1 MSNDRILEFSN
12 NDLLPALYGEYNDHL
27 SYIEKKLHINIS
39 DRGNVIRVTGAKN
52 DAATAEKI
60 LRSLYDKL
68 DKKELMN
75 ITHADIDA
83 EIRFANAGDDKNKK
97 KNGSKSTANVEN
109 KNYAIKTKNK
119 LIAPRSPNQREY
131 IELLN
136 SCDVVFGLG
145 PAGTGKT
152 YISVAAAIDMYL
164 QGKIEKLIFT
174 RPAVEAGENLGFLP
188 GDMKEK
194 IDPYLRPIYDAL
206 QDMLP
211 HDFLMK
217 KMEIGEIEIAPL
229 AFMRGRTLAN
239 AFVILDEAQN
249 TTCSQMKMFLTRMGE
264 NSRMVITGDASQT
277 DLPKHVTSGLHE
289 AIEVLS
295 GVEGIGMMTFDAD
308 DVIRNPMVRKIIK
321 AYDKHNK

>member
-1 MSNDRILEFSN
+1 MSKDRILEFSN

-27 SYIEKKLHINIS
+27 HYIEKKLQVNIS
-39 DRGNVIRVTGAKN
+39 DRANVIRITGNKK
-52 DAATAEKI
+52 DMQTAGNI
-60 LRSLYDKL
+60 LQALYNKL
-68 DKKELMN
+68 DKKELIN
-75 ITHADIDA
+75 VTHGDIDA
-83 EIRFANAGDDKNKK
+83 EIRFATP
-97 KNGSKSTANVEN
+97 SLEN
-109 KNYAIKTKNK
+109 KESKYDKKPYMENGISRAIKTKNK
-119 LIAPRSPNQREY
+119 LIAPRSPHQQKYVEM
-131 IELLN
+131 LN

-152 YISVAAAIDMYL
+152 YISVAVGIDMYL
-164 QGKIEKLIFT
+164 KGKIEKLIFT

-239 AFVILDEAQN
+239 AFIILDEAQN

-277 DLPKHVTSGLHE
+277 DLPKHIQSGLDE
-289 AIEVLS
+289 AIEVLND
-295 GVEGIGMMTFDAD
+295 VEGIGMMTFTAD
-308 DVIRNPMVRKIIK
+308 DVIRNPMVQKIVK

>member
-12 NDLLPALYGEYNDHL
+12 NDLLPSLYGEYNDHL
-27 SYIEKKLHINIS
+27 SYIEKKLQINIS
-39 DRGNVIRVTGAKN
+39 DRGNVVRITGDKN
-52 DAATAEKI
+52 DVVIAETI
-60 LRSLYDKL
+60 LLSLYEKL

-75 ITHADIDA
+75 VTHADVDS
-83 EIRFANAGDDKNKK
+83 EIRFAKTPIDKGGAQTPAKKVEKGGD
-97 KNGSKSTANVEN
+97 KS
-109 KNYAIKTKNK
+109 YAIKTKNK

-131 IELLN
+131 IKLLN

-229 AFMRGRTLAN
+229 AFMRGRTLAH

-277 DLPKHVTSGLHE
+277 DLPKHITSGLHE